1 MQSLAAAPPP
11 MKPVVFLL
19 AVVPNF
25 FECAVVGLVPTEFFV
40 LLAIVGC
47 YVY

>member
-11 MKPVVFLL
+11 TNPGTVVFLL

-25 FECAVVGLVPTEFFV
+25 FECAVVGREPIEFFV

-47 YVY
+47 